1 MPKKKITPSE
11 YAKLR
16 GISLSGVT
24 EAIRKQWSM
33 PGVSSVEKFGR
44 FYLLTVSLNKDGG
57 IEM

>member
-16 GISLSGVT
+16 GISLQGVT
-24 EAIRKQWSM
+24 EAIRKEWSM

-44 FYLLTVSLNKDGG
+44 FYLLSVNLNKDGSL
-57 IEM
+57 IQ